1 MKLGFTEEESFS
13 SAVRRIGGADAL
25 RAEFARTGVPVP
37 VRFASLAGIGCAI
50 FAGLFSLWIWGNLLI
65 TQKSDWAERMLGS
78 MAVVFVLLSWWLGPR
93 FLPVVRRQWIRSLL
107 GTACCLTGI
116 GGVVLFARFILPPF
130 FDFPA
135 RNDLPIGKV
144 LVSVVWVFSAMA
156 ILGGMAYGFE
166 KAARK
171 SNNQYV

>member
-1 MKLGFTEEESFS
+1 
-13 SAVRRIGGADAL
+13 
-25 RAEFARTGVPVP
+25 
-37 VRFASLAGIGCAI
+37 
-50 FAGLFSLWIWGNLLI
+50 
-65 TQKSDWAERMLGS
+65 
-78 MAVVFVLLSWWLGPR
+78 
-93 FLPVVRRQWIRSLL
+93 
-107 GTACCLTGI
+107 
-116 GGVVLFARFILPPF
+116 LPPF